1 MAILLNAYRCTF
13 RGVTKEIYAAN
24 KRIAQ
29 IHASGEWTLHR
40 SLDIEVELIEGAS
53 AINPLR
59 ALKKKPRWGGA
70 KGLCGE
76 ARSGVKEQIN
86 FTSELC
92 AKK

>member
-29 IHASGEWTLHR
+29 IHASGEWTLPR
-40 SLDIEVELIEGAS
+40 SRDIEVELIEGAS

-59 ALKKKPRWGGA
+59 ALKKTPAGA
-70 KGLCGE
+70 GL
-76 ARSGVKEQIN
+76 RV
-86 FTSELC
+86 C
-92 AKK
+92 AEKHVLV